1 METALRHFVRN
12 VLLIH
17 LALLLVLLVVVF
29 LAAQEVYRS
38 ARNHALVQAERRQ
51 TLLAQETARGV
62 QSYYDSILSDLVLMR
77 PVNPDDPDSQYVG
90 PALPTTRPTTRPT
103 TQPGRGGGGITG
115 PMLGRQLEGRL
126 SHLFIVDKATLRV
139 RWIGIG
145 GSETAPS
152 VLQIV
157 SQIKPWL
164 RGLKQPAMSDF
175 QLIDGR
181 GFHFIATPT
190 NDRPTIIVAAV
201 PVRRVEEWFF
211 NELNDGSGVAA
222 TFLVNDSLQILT
234 TGRKELVGQRISEV
248 GSDEIRSAVAS
259 LASEGFRGTQVVA
272 SDFRIGE
279 VGFGPS
285 LIAAEPLNVKEHQW
299 FVMLT
304 SPLGDVGAIVRQM
317 FSRALVWAVFLAVSM
332 TAILVSTATQLIRNR
347 ARVEKLRHAL
357 LDRELAEARKIQL
370 AWLPQG
376 RPADTGLDV
385 ATANEPASHIS
396 GDFYNWFDLPDGRTA
411 VAIGDVTG
419 HGMSAAFLMA
429 STQLLV
435 RTTLPGVCDPGQCLQ
450 QVNHQLCVQAFNGQF
465 VTMVLVI
472 IDARSGR
479 VDLASA
485 GHPPPLL
492 ISNGSGQ
499 PLKAESDLVLGVE
512 PGEKYRTQSFVIH
525 PGDSLLFYTD
535 GVIDSESPARERFG
549 LPRLIRCAAHS
560 TGSAGTM
567 IDAVVAQVSAF
578 RRSSPRAD
586 DVTLLAVRMSAIES
600 PEPAGEAIAAAQSP
614 IPPRLQEAFPA
625 VALRTLQ
632 SPSRLS

>member
-1 METALRHFVRN
+1 METALRHFVRK

-17 LALLLVLLVVVF
+17 LALLVVLLVVVF

-51 TLLAQETARGV
+51 TILAEETARGV

-77 PVNPDDPDSQYVG
+77 PANPDDPDSEYVG
-90 PALPTTRPTTRPT
+90 PRLATTRPTTLPT
-103 TQPGRGGGGITG
+103 RAAAIITG

-126 SHLFIVDKATLRV
+126 SHLFVVDKATLRV
-139 RWIGIG
+139 RWTGIG
-145 GSETAPS
+145 RSETAPS
-152 VLQIV
+152 VQEILTRIT
-157 SQIKPWL
+157 PWL
-164 RGLKQPAMSDF
+164 RTLNQPAMSEF

-181 GFHFIATPT
+181 GFHFVAIPSPSV
-190 NDRPTIIVAAV
+190 RPTIIIAAV

-211 NELNDGSGVAA
+211 NELNDGPAAAA

-234 TGRKELVGQRISEV
+234 TGHKELVGQRISEV

-259 LASEGFRGTQVVA
+259 LASEGFRGTQVIS
-272 SDFRIGE
+272 SDFRVGDA
-279 VGFGPS
+279 GFGPS
-285 LIAAEPLNVKEHQW
+285 LIAAEPLNVNDHHW

-304 SPLGDVGAIVRQM
+304 SPLGDVGAVVRQM
-317 FSRALVWAVFLAVSM
+317 FGRALLWAVFLAVSM

-376 RPADTGLDV
+376 RPADTALDV

-429 STQLLV
+429 TTQLLV

-492 ISNGSGQ
+492 ISHGSAQ
-499 PLKAESDLVLGVE
+499 PVKADPDLVLGVE
-512 PGEKYRTQSFVIH
+512 PGEKYRTQSFFIH

-535 GVIDSESPARERFG
+535 GVVESESPARERFG
-549 LPRLIRCAAHS
+549 LPRLIRCAAQS
-560 TGSAGTM
+560 PGPAGAM
-567 IDAVVAQVSAF
+567 IDAVIEQVSAF
-578 RRSSPRAD
+578 RHGSPRAD
-586 DVTLLAVRMSAIES
+586 DVTLLAVRMSAIEA
-600 PEPAGEAIAAAQSP
+600 PEPAAQAVAAAQSP
-614 IPPRLQEAFPA
+614 SAPRLQEAVPA
-625 VALRTLQ
+625 VALRTLRP
-632 SPSRLS
+632 PSRLS